1 MQAELHAQT
10 WEDLARG
17 LLQNDFNAKV
27 SVMKHDIEAKEQPW
41 ERKWAKI
48 WTSSS
53 IRLGLFV
60 IDSIRLVM
68 AMPRSGPV
76 AEMSWSSL
84 LRKKTLSKMQPSS

>member
-1 MQAELHAQT
+1 VVNEELSREVMDAELHAQT

-17 LLQNDFNAKV
+17 LLQNEQ
-27 SVMKHDIEAKEQPW
+27 DIEAKEQPW

-60 IDSIRLVM
+60 IDSSCDGN
-68 AMPRSGPV
+68 ASGW
-76 AEMSWSSL
+76 WSFDGDVL
-84 LRKKTLSKMQPSS
+84 EQPST

>member
-1 MQAELHAQT
+1 VVNEELSREVMDAELHAQT

-17 LLQNDFNAKV
+17 LLQNDSNAND
-27 SVMKHDIEAKEQPW
+27 SDMEQDIEAKEQPW

-60 IDSIRLVM
+60 IDSSCDGN
-68 AMPRSGPV
+68 ASGW
-76 AEMSWSSL
+76 WSFDGDVL
-84 LRKKTLSKMQPSS
+84 EQPST